1 MYDHQDKYTAL
12 IRRGLNMDKDGS
24 GDSPT
29 ADKAENEVLRAG
41 YLESTTA
48 SRLGAVEAI
57 YQRTRNEKEEEED
70 EQKAKD
76 EKFFGNFLYKGD
88 QLYFRDFDKI

>member
-1 MYDHQDKYTAL
+1 MYNQDKYTAL
-12 IRRGLNMDKDGS
+12 IRRGLHMDKDGS
-24 GDSPT
+24 GDSPNGEKS
-29 ADKAENEVLRAG
+29 DNEVLRAG

-57 YQRTRNEKEEEED
+57 TQRTRKEKEEEDD

-76 EKFFGNFLYKGD
+76 EKTFGNFLYKGD